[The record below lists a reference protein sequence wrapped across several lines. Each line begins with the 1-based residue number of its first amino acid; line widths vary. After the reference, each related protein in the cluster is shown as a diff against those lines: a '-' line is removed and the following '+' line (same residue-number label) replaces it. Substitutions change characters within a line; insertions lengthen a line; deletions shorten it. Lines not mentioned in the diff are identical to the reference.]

1 MLVKN
6 VSKRRYMH
14 SFGDEL
20 IILEAGAT
28 KEIPDVIANIWIKT
42 NDVIVV
48 DDGSKDAEIERL
60 KAENEKLKAMTGNTE
75 VSEKEALIEKCKEY
89 RIRFGNPN
97 TVSVETLKNK
107 IKEYEDELEAKSDE
121 GSAKSDEAQASE

>member
-14 SFGDEL
+14 QFKDE
-20 IILEAGAT
+20 IVILDAGAT
-28 KEIPDVIANIWIKT
+28 KNIPDVIANIWIKT

-60 KAENEKLKAMTGNTE
+60 KAENEKLKAQANGEQSEVTGD
-75 VSEKEALIEKCKEY
+75 VALRQELLNRCKELG
-89 RIRFGNPN
+89 IRVTNPN
-97 TVSVETLKNK
+97 TKIETLKNK
-107 IKEYEDELEAKSDE
+107 IAEEEAKLADSTAE
-121 GSAKSDEAQASE
+121 

>member
-14 SFGDEL
+14 SFGDEI
-20 IILEAGAT
+20 IILEPGAT

-60 KAENEKLKAMTGNTE
+60 RAENEKLKAQQDN
-75 VSEKEALIEKCKEY
+75 SLKEALLEKCKEY
-89 RIRFGNPN
+89 GIKVTNPN
-97 TVSVETLKNK
+97 TKIETLQKK
-107 IKEYEDELEAKSDE
+107 IDEYEAKLENS
-121 GSAKSDEAQASE
+121 SAE

>member
-14 SFGDEL
+14 SFGDD
-20 IILEAGAT
+20 IVILEAGAT

-60 KAENEKLKAMTGNTE
+60 KAENEKLKAMAKGNE
-75 VSEKEALIEKCKEY
+75 AEDVSEKEALIEKCKEY
-89 RIRFGNPN
+89 GIRFGNPK
-97 TVSVETLKNK
+97 TVSVETLKKK
-107 IKEYEDELEAKSDE
+107 IEEYEAKNE
-121 GSAKSDEAQASE
+121 VK